1 LCVHFK
7 KILNLIFKAQEF
19 QFKQK
24 NLRSATT
31 HEKALLEQINK
42 EIDLGGIAGFFL
54 QKNRYQI
61 YVLTQLELS
70 LKAMQ
75 AGD

>member
-1 LCVHFK
+1 MKDCK

-19 QFKQK
+19 QFKQN
-24 NLRSATT
+24 NLRSDTI

-42 EIDLGGIAGFFL
+42 EIDLGRIAGYFL

-61 YVLTQLELS
+61 YVLNQLELS
-70 LKAMQ
+70 LKAME

>member
-1 LCVHFK
+1 LKDFK

>member
-1 LCVHFK
+1 MKDFK

>member
-1 LCVHFK
+1 LKDFK
-7 KILNLIFKAQEF
+7 KILNLIFRAQEF